1 MDEQLT
7 FEFEQ
12 RPTIK
17 GFPELR
23 WTGKRPYRS
32 TQYYPAQLRETYGQE
47 QNGWINKIFWGDN
60 LQVMSHML
68 KDYRGK
74 IDLIYIDPPFDSKA
88 DYKKSIRI
96 KSNNASNDAT
106 AFEEKQYGDIWN
118 NDGYIQFMYER
129 LILMRELLSDVG
141 TLYLHCDWHQ
151 SAHLRCLLDE
161 LFGPMNCHNVITW
174 RRSHAQGNAGQGS
187 KHFGIVTDTIF
198 IYSKSG
204 NPIWNQQYVPY
215 SKEVIERDYK
225 YIDEMTGERYRLTPV
240 DGPGGAS
247 KGNPYYEFL
256 GVSGYWRYSKETM
269 QALYEAGEIQLSS
282 TGKSLSRRRY
292 LKDAKGTPVTD
303 LWDDLNRVSP
313 TSSERLDYPTQKPEC
328 LIERVIRTS
337 SNPGSIVFDCF
348 MGSGTT
354 QAVAMKLGRRFI
366 GADIN
371 LGAIQT
377 TTKRLLA
384 VAKELEPEHKP
395 VTYEVE
401 PQFSMVA
408 EEPAPYLA
416 AASAGGNTEL
426 SAEERSK
433 VIDFF
438 KAKGIDTSTLE
449 EDIKYTGFEVYNVNN
464 YDFFRNP
471 VEARDLLIA
480 ALEIQ
485 PFPQGDVWD
494 GELDGRMV
502 KIMPVN
508 RIATKADL
516 KELLANL
523 PYKTYEKRKEENP
536 NQPVERITIVCM
548 GHEPDLKGALEQE
561 LSDYKVDVQIVD
573 ILRDKKDLQLKRD
586 SEAEII
592 REGDKLVIRAFY
604 PMNLMQKL
612 SLQKEY
618 VEDWRQ
624 LVDSIMIDWN
634 YDGVVMQPTVTDV
647 PGKNE
652 MVKGIYDIPEG
663 SGTIKVKITDL
674 LSESLEVEVR

>member
-7 FEFEQ
+7 FVFAE

-32 TQYYPAQLRETYGQE
+32 TQYYPAQLRERYGE
-47 QNGWINKIFWGDN
+47 EKNGWINKIFWGDN

-68 KDYRGK
+68 KEYRGK

-96 KSNNASNDAT
+96 KSNSATSDTAS
-106 AFEEKQYGDIWN
+106 FEEKQYGDIWN
-118 NDGYIQFMYER
+118 NDGYLQFMYER
-129 LILMRELLSDVG
+129 LILMRELLSDSG

-151 SAHLRCLLDE
+151 SSHLRCVLDE

-174 RRSHAQGNAGQGS
+174 KRSHAQGNAGQGTE
-187 KHFGIVTDTIF
+187 HFGIVTDTIF
-198 IYSKSG
+198 IYSKTG
-204 NPIWNQQYVPY
+204 YPIWNQQYLAY
-215 SKEVIERDYK
+215 SKETIDRDYK
-225 YIDEMTGERYRLTPV
+225 YIDEVTGERYRLTPV

-269 QALYEAGEIQLSS
+269 QSLYEAGEIQLSS

-328 LIERVIRTS
+328 LLERVMRTS
-337 SNPGSIVFDCF
+337 TNPGSLVFDCF

-354 QAVAMKLGRRFI
+354 QAVAMKLGRKFI

-371 LGAIQT
+371 LGSIQT
-377 TTKRLLA
+377 TTKRLIN
-384 VAKELEPEHKP
+384 VAKELNGQLQEN
-395 VTYEVE
+395 
-401 PQFSMVA
+401 Q
-408 EEPAPYLA
+408 
-416 AASAGGNTEL
+416 
-426 SAEERSK
+426 
-433 VIDFF
+433 
-438 KAKGIDTSTLE
+438 
-449 EDIKYTGFEVYNVNN
+449 KYTGFEVYNVNN

-471 VEARDLLIA
+471 LEARDLIIE

-485 PFPQGDVWD
+485 PFTQENVWD

-516 KELLANL
+516 EELKANL

-536 NQPVERITIVCM
+536 RQPVELITIVCM
-548 GHEPDLKGALEQE
+548 GHEPDLKASLEQS
-561 LSDYKVDVQIVD
+561 LSEYKVDVQIVD
-573 ILRDKKDLQLKRD
+573 ILRDKSDLQLKR
-586 SEAEII
+586 EAEAEVV
-592 REGDKLVIRAFY
+592 REGNKLVIRSFY

-618 VEDWRQ
+618 VEDWKQ
-624 LVDSIMIDWN
+624 LVESIMIDWN

-647 PGKNE
+647 PDKKE
-652 MVKGIYDIPEG
+652 FVAGIYDIPEDA
-663 SGTIKVKITDL
+663 GTIKVKITDL
-674 LSESLEVEVR
+674 LSESLEVEV